1 MAHGAEDV
9 YPSPRVKAVSH
20 TAFEKLRKF
29 DSATVANV
37 IELFQIRPST
47 FGYLRGDIHAIYPD
61 LPPVVGYATTATFR
75 SNYPSDDPSAYLKV
89 PEHLNLMR
97 AFPEPRIAVIQDLD
111 DPTSG
116 ATLGEVM
123 CRVYKRF
130 GCEAIVT
137 SGAARDILAVRDLN
151 FAVFAS
157 SIIVGHGYPRLE
169 NLHTPVCLNGVTINP
184 GDIIHADANGVL
196 VIPNHIVEQ
205 VADAC
210 EEFVGIEKKIMVYLE
225 RPDATVEGYLESE
238 EVATKEFDHLAAK
251 LRSEMKTDL

>member
-1 MAHGAEDV
+1 VTQAINDTK
-9 YPSPRVKAVSH
+9 PSRALKIVPDAS
-20 TAFEKLRKF
+20 FQKLRRY

-47 FGYLRGDIHAIYPD
+47 FGYLRGSIRAIYPD

-75 SNYPSDDPSAYLKV
+75 SNFPSDDPSAYLRV

-97 AFPEPRIAVIQDLD
+97 AFPEPRIAVVQDLD

-130 GCEAIVT
+130 GCAAIIT

-169 NLHTPVCLNGVTINP
+169 SLHVPVYLNGVTINP

-196 VIPNHIVEQ
+196 VIPNDIAEQ

-210 EEFVGIEKKIMVYLE
+210 EEFVGIEKKIMQYLDLPE
-225 RPDATVEGYLESE
+225 ATIEGYLESE
-238 EVATKEFDHLAAK
+238 EVATKEFDDLAAR
-251 LRSEMKTDL
+251 LRSQMKRA